1 MVLIVHNMVLLG
13 RKVVVGFYVEPF
25 TVPPK
30 GKSRAQKSV
39 CVYAPSTDLIS
50 ISNAPG
56 WGWY

>member
-39 CVYAPSTDLIS
+39 CVCVRTVYRPDIHF
-50 ISNAPG
+50 
-56 WGWY
+56 